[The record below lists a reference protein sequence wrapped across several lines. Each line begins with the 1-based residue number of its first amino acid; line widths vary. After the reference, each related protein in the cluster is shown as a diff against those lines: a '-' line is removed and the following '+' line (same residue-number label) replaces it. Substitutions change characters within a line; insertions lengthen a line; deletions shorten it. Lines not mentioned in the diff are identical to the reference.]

1 MAVRMIL
8 FLLPAMC
15 GYMVAS
21 AENIEP
27 PAIEDILARAD
38 SVSRLGDSVRAETTI
53 KFKLFSVMNRL
64 NGDNAVKES
73 DTTIAVVTMKGEEEI
88 SREIIYS
95 SKNGDGKSKRG
106 EKKASFSFDD
116 PAYNYSL
123 TDSDESS
130 YKISVVPKSSPP
142 GEGEYA
148 GTVEIDKQR
157 FFLKRFDFDVPDPE
171 GALKEFAIDMDF
183 ELLEG
188 ELLVPVEMKMRGFVK
203 ALMGIIR
210 VRFSGEIRFSEYR
223 ILE

>member
-1 MAVRMIL
+1 LAVRMIL

-38 SVSRLGDSVRAETTI
+38 SVSRLDDSVRAETTI
-53 KFKLFSVMNRL
+53 RFKLFSVMNRL
-64 NGDNAVKES
+64 KGDNTVKES